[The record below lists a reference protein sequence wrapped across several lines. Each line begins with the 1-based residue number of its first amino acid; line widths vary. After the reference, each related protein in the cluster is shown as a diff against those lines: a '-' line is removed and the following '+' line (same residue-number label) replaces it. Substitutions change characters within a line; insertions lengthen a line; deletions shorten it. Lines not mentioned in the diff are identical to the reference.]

1 VLAGRSSD
9 TAIFAGLP
17 TRCGFPEGFAWHAAK
32 ILECGAAAAA
42 FRKTPD
48 CIMATITH
56 DGFIIEPLDPE
67 LRCTPQSVAAHSL
80 YENADPFLITES
92 AGTIDIRGASYEAL
106 DDRSVMV
113 RGSAFLPAEVYT
125 VKLEGAEL
133 VGYQSLVL
141 GSVRDPFI
149 IRQIDDWLARLD
161 QKIRGRIRDVY
172 GSELNETDYNLTVH
186 VYGKDGTMG
195 PLEPLKD
202 AVPHELCLL
211 FLATAPTQE
220 IASSLASLTRHQA
233 LHLPI
238 PEWSGL
244 ITSLVCPFSP
254 AYVDR
259 GPVYRFNVN
268 HVVEVDDPLETV
280 RIEYLEVGQGG
291 PL

>member
-1 VLAGRSSD
+1 
-9 TAIFAGLP
+9 
-17 TRCGFPEGFAWHAAK
+17 
-32 ILECGAAAAA
+32 
-42 FRKTPD
+42 
-48 CIMATITH
+48 MATITH